1 MFGMLMLAVLTL
13 AVPLPFCFVCCWCY
27 AGIRQQ
33 EAQAARAQTDGY
45 KLDKNHTF
53 KVSMF
58 DDFDRYAKVPDVYA
72 APEIKEY
79 SAAVSEGVS
88 GSWVQLSASLRV
100 PCCAL
105 FLGAAAYCLHI
116 SFPSVVVV
124 FRAARQLD
132 SHLRCQ
138 CGLLFD
144 LCP

>member
-1 MFGMLMLAVLTL
+1 MCGSSAAVCGSCAAEPAHTQRLLLRSSCTAELSRGMFGMLMLAVLTL
-13 AVPLPFCFVCCWCY
+13 AVPLPFCFICCWCY

-88 GSWVQLSASLRV
+88 GSWV
-100 PCCAL
+100 
-105 FLGAAAYCLHI
+105 
-116 SFPSVVVV
+116 
-124 FRAARQLD
+124 
-132 SHLRCQ
+132 
-138 CGLLFD
+138 
-144 LCP
+144 